1 VPGLSLSPS
10 SGRMSSLL
18 GMRLVE
24 KGQSILRTPRRGI
37 PTHASGAAAPG
48 RGAPP
53 GARLFVQQ
61 RTSINS
67 TDASAKPARK
77 RFVDWASRA
86 FGAGSTTVAKRSRHP
101 YRWRGGGAPPGC
113 PTCSANSSM
122 RLVILVT
129 CLTDRAASRLDR
141 RCRGRSKSELRRSKS
156 GILTSG
162 RIFELTPS

>member
-1 VPGLSLSPS
+1 MKRQITYCGTRCVPGLSLSPS

-113 PTCSANSSM
+113 PTCYRLHFSPNFLFRVSRGKSSVRNGPAGSPSVLV
-122 RLVILVT
+122 RLQVGL
-129 CLTDRAASRLDR
+129 LAQA
-141 RCRGRSKSELRRSKS
+141 
-156 GILTSG
+156 
-162 RIFELTPS
+162 